1 MGLDY
6 LAIDVDN
13 HYYETLD
20 SCTRHLPKEFK
31 RRGVQMVNEGK
42 RVTAL
47 IGESVNRF
55 IANPTFDPIIEPGCL
70 DLMFRGQ
77 IPDGVDPASLM
88 KVERLAEHPEYQNR
102 DARISVMDT
111 QGIETVFML
120 PTFVCGVEEALK
132 DDIPATMA
140 TVHAFNLWLDEDWGF
155 DRPDHRI
162 IAAPII
168 SLADPATAVEEVE
181 FVLDRGA
188 KLILVRPAP
197 VPGVIKPRSLGDP
210 IHDPVWARLAEAG
223 VPVGFHL
230 SDSGY
235 LQGAARWGGKA
246 KFEPFGS
253 KPDPLDQILVDDRA
267 IHDTMASMI
276 AHGVFT
282 RHPKLRAVSIENGSY
297 FVYRLIKRL
306 KKASNNHPRL
316 FPVDPVEQ
324 LRTNVWIAPYYEDD
338 LLELA
343 KTIGVEKILFGS
355 DWPHGEG
362 LHSPTSFTNDLKGF
376 DDTDIRKIMRDNAL
390 DLLGANVRSAT

>member
-1 MGLDY
+1 MTLDY

-13 HYYETLD
+13 HYYEPVD

-31 RRGVQMVNEGK
+31 RRGVQMVSEGK
-42 RVTAL
+42 RVTTV
-47 IGESVNRF
+47 IGDTVNRF
-55 IANPTFDPIIEPGCL
+55 IANPTFDPIIVPGCL

-77 IPDGVDPASLM
+77 IPEGVDPASLM

-102 DARISVMDT
+102 DARIPTMDA
-111 QGIETVFML
+111 QGIETAFML

-132 DDIPATMA
+132 HDIEATMA

-155 DRPDHRI
+155 DRSDHRI

-168 SLADPATAVEEVE
+168 SLADPIKAVEEVE
-181 FVLDRGA
+181 FVLARGA

-197 VPGVIKPRSLGDP
+197 VPGVLKPRSLGDTA
-210 IHDPVWARLAEAG
+210 HDPVWARLAEAG

-235 LQGAARWGGKA
+235 LQGAAMWGGKA
-246 KFEPFGS
+246 KFEPFMGP
-253 KPDPLDQILVDDRA
+253 PDPLDQILVDDRA

-297 FVYRLIKRL
+297 FVHRLIKRL
-306 KKASNNHPRL
+306 KKAANNHPRL
-316 FPVDPVEQ
+316 FPNDPVAQ
-324 LRTNVWIAPYYEDD
+324 LRNNVWIAPYYEDNLED
-338 LLELA
+338 LAEA
-343 KTIGVEKILFGS
+343 IGVDKILFGS

-362 LHSPTSFTNDLKGF
+362 LQTPVSFTEELTNF
-376 DDTDIRKIMRDNAL
+376 TPADIRKVMRDNAL
-390 DLLGANVRSAT
+390 DLLGVKTMSAV